1 MDTFLDVSQQEF
13 QANSLTEKELQSEI
27 GPGTYELGI
36 GHMNKTYSTFFSWQ
50 KSDRI
55 EKDEPIV
62 QNSEERHI

>member
-55 EKDEPIV
+55 D
-62 QNSEERHI
+62 